1 MKENNIVKSIK
12 DSFSGAFSYM
22 HDTFKV
28 HLEKKKAELT
38 TIEKRNRDQIIYNF
52 MRDLTFS
59 LAVIFY
65 GKRYVGLHEIYSPYH
80 FRIINY
86 REIKNNR
93 FYIFSVSKNF
103 GDHSLTKEMLE
114 EIRDD
119 MNRDIIAFRNDCIRV
134 YGEEYVKALY
144 PEINGLY
151 VADVREFGVTELF
164 ITIRT
169 EYNPIV

>member
-93 FYIFSVSKNF
+93 FYIFCAPKYQ
-103 GDHSLTKEMLE
+103 EA
-114 EIRDD
+114 R
-119 MNRDIIAFRNDCIRV
+119 
-134 YGEEYVKALY
+134 
-144 PEINGLY
+144 NGLSL
-151 VADVREFGVTELF
+151 AHKRH
-164 ITIRT
+164 I
-169 EYNPIV
+169 